1 MNENSI
7 TNLNEISLF
16 LCEKYMKEVNVAV
29 DITLGNGLDVEK
41 FLPYI
46 REKLIAID
54 IQQAAIDSAKD
65 RLKRTVPPEQLE
77 KVEFILD
84 THANI
89 DKYVEKADL
98 IFGNLGYL
106 PNSNHKV
113 MTRPDSTLICLGK
126 ALELLNENGLVSIVS
141 YLGQDRGREHA
152 IMKSFFQSLDARNFK
167 VIDIN
172 PLNQSEMAP
181 TLFLCQKLANSN

>member
-1 MNENSI
+1 MKLIN
-7 TNLNEISLF
+7 NLNEISLI
-16 LCEKYMKEVNVAV
+16 LCRKYMQEVNVAV

-46 REKLIAID
+46 KEKLIAID
-54 IQQAAIDSAKD
+54 IQQAAIDNAKS
-65 RLKRTVPPEQLE
+65 RLQKAVSPEQLA
-77 KVEFILD
+77 KVEFVLD

-89 DKYVEKADL
+89 DRYVEKADL

-113 MTRPDSTLICLGK
+113 MTKPDSTLICLGK
-126 ALELLNENGLVSIVS
+126 ALDLLNENGLVSIVS

-152 IMKSFFQSLDARNFK
+152 IIKSFFQSLDAKNFK

-172 PLNQSEMAP
+172 PLNQDEMAP
-181 TLFLCQKLANSN
+181 TLFLCQKVKESY